1 MKPQNDLT
9 PPVDQTRLL
18 LSGLQMESFDN
29 EMIHLY
35 IKLLLNPSL
44 SDKFQIVELRRRKQY
59 AQLQLNQNISFDE
72 IKNRLKMI
80 PKFNLIVIQVKTR

>member
-18 LSGLQMESFDN
+18 LSGLQMESFNN

-44 SDKFQIVELRRRKQY
+44 SDKFQIVELRRRKQ
-59 AQLQLNQNISFDE
+59 
-72 IKNRLKMI
+72 
-80 PKFNLIVIQVKTR
+80 

>member
-1 MKPQNDLT
+1 MKPTQNDLT

-35 IKLLLNPSL
+35 IKHQYDQYDDEYKSL
-44 SDKFQIVELRRRKQY
+44 GILQIVYINKLSHQAKTT
-59 AQLQLNQNISFDE
+59 SE
-72 IKNRLKMI
+72 I
-80 PKFNLIVIQVKTR
+80 

>member
-1 MKPQNDLT
+1 MKPTQNDLT

-44 SDKFQIVELRRRKQY
+44 SDKFQILYHKY
-59 AQLQLNQNISFDE
+59 NSN
-72 IKNRLKMI
+72 
-80 PKFNLIVIQVKTR
+80 FNFI

>member
-35 IKLLLNPSL
+35 IKHQYDQYDDEYKSFIDCSL
-44 SDKFQIVELRRRKQY
+44 GILQIVYINKLSHQAKTT
-59 AQLQLNQNISFDE
+59 SE
-72 IKNRLKMI
+72 I
-80 PKFNLIVIQVKTR
+80 